1 MSGIAQTTQKTYKT
15 KKNQVRLLSLI
26 MPHER
31 EIGNYVNTPN
41 KLVYLFTFKGATIAV
56 QSEATSL
63 PNAQLDLN
71 PKDVTR

>member
-1 MSGIAQTTQKTYKT
+1 
-15 KKNQVRLLSLI
+15 